1 LSNKLTII
9 RYSINDQNFEIFVNP
24 DRALEYKL
32 KKTGEISKIIAMD
45 EVFTDSAKGLR
56 ASDEKMKKHLG
67 TSDSTEGTKII
78 LEKGTLQLTTE
89 QRKKMILE
97 KKRRVVQ
104 IISNSF
110 VDPKT
115 HIPHPPIRI
124 EQAMQQSRVSVDPY
138 KDEEEQITKIVEELR
153 KILPMSSETTTLD
166 IKIPAQFAPQCI
178 GVLKNSCDRKG
189 EKWEGDGTYT
199 AQIEISAATKTNL
212 LEKLNSITKGSIE
225 ASEVK

>member
-1 LSNKLTII
+1 M
-9 RYSINDQNFEIFVNP
+9 
-24 DRALEYKL
+24 
-32 KKTGEISKIIAMD
+32 IS
-45 EVFTDSAKGLR
+45 
-56 ASDEKMKKHLG
+56 
-67 TSDSTEGTKII
+67 
-78 LEKGTLQLTTE
+78 
-89 QRKKMILE
+89 E